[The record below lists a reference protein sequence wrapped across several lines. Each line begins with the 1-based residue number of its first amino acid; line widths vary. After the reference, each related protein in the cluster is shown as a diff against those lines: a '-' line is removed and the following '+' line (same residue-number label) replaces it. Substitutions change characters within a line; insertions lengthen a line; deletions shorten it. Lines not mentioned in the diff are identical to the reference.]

1 MLAVS
6 GVALGA
12 VLVLIARALRARTRR
27 RFDAMLHRVDDH
39 LGSISESLQD
49 VLDRSVEVAADAVK
63 EHELTWDGLA
73 SAHERPGYEAELE
86 REVARATSTQRPL
99 SLIVVG
105 VRDLAGSEPIESV
118 AAELLTLLGRV
129 TRTSDRVVR
138 RGDDQLVVLLPG
150 TTAEG
155 AWRFHGR
162 LRVELEKS
170 FDRPGEKLTVLTDV
184 VEWKPNETS
193 KSFDA
198 RAHRAVGGGDVEPLE
213 RRTDALDMPGTR

>member
-1 MLAVS
+1 
-6 GVALGA
+6 
-12 VLVLIARALRARTRR
+12 
-27 RFDAMLHRVDDH
+27 
-39 LGSISESLQD
+39 
-49 VLDRSVEVAADAVK
+49 
-63 EHELTWDGLA
+63 
-73 SAHERPGYEAELE
+73 
-86 REVARATSTQRPL
+86 
-99 SLIVVG
+99 
-105 VRDLAGSEPIESV
+105 

-138 RGDDQLVVLLPG
+138 RRDDQLVVLLPG

-170 FDRPGEKLTVLTDV
+170 FGLPGEKLTVLTDV

-198 RAHRAVGGGDVEPLE
+198 RAHRAGGGTDVEPLE